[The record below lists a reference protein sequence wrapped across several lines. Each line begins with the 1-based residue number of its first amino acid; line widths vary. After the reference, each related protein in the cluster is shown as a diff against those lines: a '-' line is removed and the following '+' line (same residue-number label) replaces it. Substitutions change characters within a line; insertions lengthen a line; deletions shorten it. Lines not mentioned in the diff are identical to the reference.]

1 MIANA
6 DAAPTARKIAV
17 FFHYF
22 EANATY
28 RDNLV
33 FFLALAYRPELDFF
47 VVISGDC
54 SVALPA
60 LDNVRYL
67 YTGNLNN
74 DFGGYVFALGA
85 IAGLDE
91 YDAFVFVNSSVRG
104 PFLAPAE
111 RSWTERFVDALHADV
126 HLVGSSINV
135 LPESSPFT
143 AKFAALFDYPK
154 PYSHVQTTAYALSR
168 DALRHLRRI
177 GFYDVHDALPKDE
190 VICRYELRL
199 SQEIKRA
206 GWNLGCLLAR
216 YKGVDYRLPHTDPN
230 PTSNQGDPLFRGA
243 YFGAN
248 AKPEELVFV
257 KTNRDLFGGPRMH
270 WDTLRALAR
279 VDQPALRAWPE
290 SRSLRGRSRRLFAR
304 SIAGRIKARLFGT

>member
-1 MIANA
+1 M
-6 DAAPTARKIAV
+6 TTRKVAV

-33 FFLALAYRPELDFF
+33 FFLAVGYRPEIDLF

-54 SVALPA
+54 SVTLPA
-60 LDNVRYL
+60 LP
-67 YTGNLNN
+67 NLRILRTENRNN
-74 DFGGYVFALGA
+74 DFGGYAFALTQIDDVDA
-85 IAGLDE
+85 
-91 YDAFVFVNSSVRG
+91 YDAVLFVNSSVRG
-104 PFLAPAE
+104 PFMPSDD
-111 RSWTERFVDALHADV
+111 RSWVERFVAALSHDV

-135 LPESSPFT
+135 LPEASPFT
-143 AKFAALFDYPK
+143 EKFATLFDYPK

-168 DALRHLRRI
+168 EALAHLRRI
-177 GFYDVHDALPKDE
+177 GFYDVSEALPKDE

-206 GWNLGCLLAR
+206 GWNLGCLLTR
-216 YKGVDYRLPHTDPN
+216 YHGIDYRMPHADPN
-230 PTSNQGDPLFRGA
+230 PTAKQGDPLFRGA
-243 YFGAN
+243 YFGGTAR
-248 AKPEELVFV
+248 PEELVFV

-270 WDTLRALAR
+270 RATQRALGR

-290 SRSLRGRSRRLFAR
+290 WRSLRSSTRRLFVR
-304 SIAGRIKARLFGT
+304 SLLGRVKARLVGR